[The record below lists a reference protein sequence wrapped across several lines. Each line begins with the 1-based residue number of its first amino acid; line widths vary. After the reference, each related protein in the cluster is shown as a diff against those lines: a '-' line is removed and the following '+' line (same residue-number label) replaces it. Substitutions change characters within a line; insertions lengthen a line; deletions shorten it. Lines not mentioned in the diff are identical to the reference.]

1 MQEPRYYRLQARSIL
16 QNQWGKAIGLTIA
29 YIFITLLCTIPVI
42 VENWNEI
49 LTTYA
54 SNDPEQQL
62 LLSEHIN
69 SGNAIILYSVLT
81 LLLTPLQ
88 YGFWIALLGLA
99 RQETDSLGKSTI
111 IDTSVN
117 YRRLL
122 IAAAVYSVMSMLI
135 NTFTFGIGGIFLS
148 YIYRMTP
155 LLLHDYPE
163 LTIREA
169 FKISRQMMNG
179 YKAQLFNLDITFLPW
194 LLLTILVA
202 IFAPAIILH
211 FIPTTSPL
219 FIQLLAIGTILI
231 GIVVIVPYI
240 MTANACFYEELR
252 AKRVVQESDNDAPQ
266 TTDYTTDNTVEE
278 AESEEVEV
286 EEVQEDED
294 EQEESK

>member
-1 MQEPRYYRLQARSIL
+1 MQEPRYYRLQARYFL
-16 QNQWGKAIGLTIA
+16 QNQWGNAIGLTIA

-54 SNDPEQQL
+54 SNNPEQQL

-69 SGNAIILYSVLT
+69 SGNAIILYSILT

-111 IDTSVN
+111 INTSVN
-117 YRRLL
+117 YIRLL

-169 FKISRQMMNG
+169 FKISRQMMSG
-179 YKAQLFNLDITFLPW
+179 YKRQLFHLDITFLPW
-194 LLLTILVA
+194 ILLTILVA

-211 FIPTTSPL
+211 FIPTSSTL
-219 FIQLLAIGTILI
+219 FVQSVAVGIMLI
-231 GIVVIVPYI
+231 GIVAIIPYI

-252 AKRVVQESDNDAPQ
+252 AKRVVQESDNAPQ

-278 AESEEVEV
+278 VESEEVK
-286 EEVQEDED
+286 EDED
-294 EQEESK
+294 KQEESK

>member
-1 MQEPRYYRLQARSIL
+1 
-16 QNQWGKAIGLTIA
+16 
-29 YIFITLLCTIPVI
+29 
-42 VENWNEI
+42 
-49 LTTYA
+49 
-54 SNDPEQQL
+54 
-62 LLSEHIN
+62 
-69 SGNAIILYSVLT
+69 
-81 LLLTPLQ
+81 
-88 YGFWIALLGLA
+88 
-99 RQETDSLGKSTI
+99 
-111 IDTSVN
+111 
-117 YRRLL
+117 
-122 IAAAVYSVMSMLI
+122 
-135 NTFTFGIGGIFLS
+135 
-148 YIYRMTP
+148 MTP

-194 LLLTILVA
+194 LLLTILAAVFLPIA
-202 IFAPAIILH
+202 LLT

-252 AKRVVQESDNDAPQ
+252 AKRVVQESDNAPQ

-278 AESEEVEV
+278 AESEEVEA

>member
-1 MQEPRYYRLQARSIL
+1 MQEPRYYRLQARYFL
-16 QNQWGKAIGLTIA
+16 QNQWGNAIGLTIA

-111 IDTSVN
+111 INTSVN
-117 YRRLL
+117 YIRLL
-122 IAAAVYSVMSMLI
+122 IAAAVYSVMTMLI
-135 NTFTFGIGGIFLS
+135 NMFTFGIGGIFLS

-169 FKISRQMMNG
+169 FKISRQMMSG
-179 YKAQLFNLDITFLPW
+179 YKRQLFHLDITFLPW
-194 LLLTILVA
+194 ILLTILVA

-211 FIPTTSPL
+211 FIPTSSTL
-219 FIQLLAIGTILI
+219 FVQSVAVGIMLI
-231 GIVVIVPYI
+231 GIAAIVPYI

-252 AKRVVQESDNDAPQ
+252 IKRVVQEPDNVFP
-266 TTDYTTDNTVEE
+266 TTDYTTDNTIEE
-278 AESEEVEV
+278 VESEEVK
-286 EEVQEDED
+286 EDED
-294 EQEESK
+294 KQEESN

>member
-16 QNQWGKAIGLTIA
+16 QNQWGKAIGLIIA

-42 VENWNEI
+42 VENWHEI
-49 LTTYA
+49 KAAFA

-88 YGFWIALLGLA
+88 YGFWIALLSLA

-111 IDTSVN
+111 INTSVN

-169 FKISRQMMNG
+169 FKISRQMMSG
-179 YKAQLFNLDITFLPW
+179 YKRQLFHLDITFLPW
-194 LLLTILVA
+194 ILLTILAAVFLPTA
-202 IFAPAIILH
+202 LLT

-219 FIQLLAIGTILI
+219 FIQILAIGTILI

-252 AKRVVQESDNDAPQ
+252 IKRVVQEPDNVFP

-278 AESEEVEV
+278 AESEEVKS
-286 EEVQEDED
+286 EEVKEDED
-294 EQEESK
+294 KQEESK

>member
-1 MQEPRYYRLQARSIL
+1 MQEPRYYRLQARYFL
-16 QNQWGKAIGLTIA
+16 QNQWGNAIGLTIA

-111 IDTSVN
+111 INTSVN
-117 YRRLL
+117 YIRLL
-122 IAAAVYSVMSMLI
+122 IAAAVYSVMTMLI
-135 NTFTFGIGGIFLS
+135 NMFTFGIGGIFLS

-169 FKISRQMMNG
+169 FKISRQMMSG
-179 YKAQLFNLDITFLPW
+179 YKRQLFHLDITFLPW
-194 LLLTILVA
+194 ILLTILVA

-211 FIPTTSPL
+211 FIPTSSTL
-219 FIQLLAIGTILI
+219 FVQSVAVGIMLI
-231 GIVVIVPYI
+231 GIAAIVPYI

-252 AKRVVQESDNDAPQ
+252 IKRVVQEPDNVFP

-278 AESEEVEV
+278 VESEEVK
-286 EEVQEDED
+286 EDED
-294 EQEESK
+294 KQEESN

>member
-1 MQEPRYYRLQARSIL
+1 MQEPRYYRLQARYFL
-16 QNQWGKAIGLTIA
+16 QNQWGNAIGLTIA

-111 IDTSVN
+111 INTSVN
-117 YRRLL
+117 YIRLL

-194 LLLTILVA
+194 LLLTILAAVFLPIA
-202 IFAPAIILH
+202 LLT

-252 AKRVVQESDNDAPQ
+252 AKRVVQESDNAPQ

-278 AESEEVEV
+278 AESEEVEA